1 MDCMLEIGA
10 LLMEVRSVRW
20 RRDTIPRNFRP
31 FVRHARSVDGAARLR
46 VESRTD
52 LPDVSGQA
60 PLSTSYNDLGQ
71 ASLYSTPQGWVVALT
86 PQPGQPP
93 RLMRMSP
100 DLLDAVVW
108 LPRDDP
114 HYDFVMDSMARIFFS
129 QHAAGC
135 HSLMLHASVVEL
147 DGRGYLF
154 MGESGI
160 GKSTHSRLWRETFGD
175 CRLLNDDCPLVTADG
190 RGGFLVSGTPWSG
203 KTPCYRKATC
213 RVAGIA
219 RLRQAPYNRF
229 TPLEGVEAFVN
240 FIPGMSVM
248 TSARQLYSEAT
259 TTALALLEAVPFGIL
274 ECRPE
279 GAAAQ
284 LLYAQLNEELK
295 MHNA

>member
-1 MDCMLEIGA
+1 MDCMLEIGG

-20 RRDTIPRNFRP
+20 RRDTVPRNFRP
-31 FVRHARSVDGAARLR
+31 FVREALSVDGAARLR

-71 ASLYSTPQGWVVALT
+71 ASLYSTPQGWTVALT

-100 DLLDAVVW
+100 DLRDAVVW
-108 LPRDDP
+108 LRRDDP

-129 QHAAGC
+129 QHAAGRRG
-135 HSLMLHASVVEL
+135 LMLHASVVEL

-154 MGESGI
+154 MGESGV
-160 GKSTHSRLWRETFGD
+160 GKSTHSRLWTEHMDG

-190 RGGFLVSGTPWSG
+190 LGGFLVSGTPWSG

-213 RVAGIA
+213 RVAGMA
-219 RLRQAPYNRF
+219 RLRQAPCNRF
-229 TPLEGVEAFVN
+229 TPLAGVEAFVG

-248 TSARQLYSEAT
+248 TSARELYSEAT
-259 TTALALLEAVPFGIL
+259 TTALELLEAVPFGIL
-274 ECRPE
+274 ECRPDRE
-279 GAAAQ
+279 AAMLCRAA
-284 LLYAQLNEELK
+284 LDDES
-295 MHNA
+295 MHMRN